1 MQGGTMNID
10 SKLVK
15 ELRDRTGAGIMDCK
29 KALIEAQGDIEK
41 AIEVLRKL
49 GLAKAEK
56 KLDREAKDGRVD
68 AYIHHGAKLGVLIEV
83 NCETD
88 FVASTDEFKELVHNL
103 ALQVAATNP
112 IAVKREDIPPEII
125 EREKRIYEEQARKEG
140 KPEKVIEKIVQGRL
154 EKFYQEVCLLEQP
167 YIKDP
172 NITVGELIKQ
182 YIAKLGE
189 NIVVKRF
196 ARFKIGEA

>member
-1 MQGGTMNID
+1 MQID
-10 SKLVK
+10 AKLVK

-29 KALIEAQGDIEK
+29 KALLKTEGDIEK
-41 AIEVLRKL
+41 AIEVLRKM
-49 GLAKAEK
+49 GIAKAEK
-56 KLDREAKDGRVD
+56 KLDREARDGRVD
-68 AYIHHGAKLGVLIEV
+68 SYIHPGSKLGVLIEV

-103 ALQVAATNP
+103 AMQVAASNP
-112 IAVKREDIPPEII
+112 VAVRRDDLSEEIL
-125 EREKRIYEEQARKEG
+125 EKEKKIYEEQARKEG

-154 EKFYQEVCLLEQP
+154 EKFYQEACLLEQP

-172 NITVGELIKQ
+172 SITVGDLIKQ

-189 NIVVKRF
+189 NIIVKRF
-196 ARFKIGEA
+196 ARFRIGES

>member
-1 MQGGTMNID
+1 MNID

-172 NITVGELIKQ
+172 NITIGELIKQ

>member
-1 MQGGTMNID
+1 MQID
-10 SKLVK
+10 AKLVK

-29 KALIEAQGDIEK
+29 KALLETKGDIEK
-41 AIEVLRKL
+41 AIEVLRKM
-49 GLAKAEK
+49 GIAKAEK
-56 KLDREAKDGRVD
+56 KLDREAKDGIVD
-68 AYIHHGAKLGVLIEV
+68 SYIHPGSKLGVLIEV

-103 ALQVAATNP
+103 AMQVAASNP
-112 IAVKREDIPPEII
+112 FAVRRDDLPEEIL
-125 EREKRIYEEQARKEG
+125 EKEKKIYEEQARKEG

-154 EKFYQEVCLLEQP
+154 EKFYQEACLLEQS

-172 NITVGELIKQ
+172 SITVGDLIKQ

-196 ARFKIGEA
+196 ARFRIGES

>member
-1 MQGGTMNID
+1 MNID

-29 KALIEAQGDIEK
+29 KALIEAHGDIEK

-49 GLAKAEK
+49 GIAKAEK

-112 IAVKREDIPPEII
+112 IAVKREDIPSEII
-125 EREKRIYEEQARKEG
+125 EREKRIYEEQAKKEG

-154 EKFYQEVCLLEQP
+154 EKFYQEACLLEQP

-172 NITVGELIKQ
+172 NITVGDLIKQ

-196 ARFKIGEA
+196 ARFKIGET

>member
-1 MQGGTMNID
+1 MQVD
-10 SKLVK
+10 AKLVK

-29 KALIEAQGDIEK
+29 KALLEAEGDIER
-41 AIEVLRKL
+41 AIEVLRQM
-49 GLAKAEK
+49 GIAKAEK

-68 AYIHHGAKLGVLIEV
+68 SYIHPGSKLGVLIEV

-103 ALQVAATNP
+103 AMQVAASSP
-112 IAVKREDIPPEII
+112 IAVKRDDLPEEIL
-125 EREKRIYEEQARKEG
+125 EKEKKIYEEQARKEG
-140 KPEKVIEKIVQGRL
+140 KPEKVIEKIVQGKL
-154 EKFYQEVCLLEQP
+154 EKFYQEACLIEQP
-167 YIKDP
+167 YIKEP
-172 NITVGELIKQ
+172 GITVGDLIKQ

-196 ARFKIGEA
+196 ARFRIGES

>member
-1 MQGGTMNID
+1 MNID

>member
-1 MQGGTMNID
+1 VDKMHID

-29 KALIEAQGDIEK
+29 KALVEAEGDIEK
-41 AIEVLRKL
+41 AIEILRKL
-49 GLAKAEK
+49 GIAKAEK
-56 KLDREAKDGRVD
+56 KLDREAKDGRID
-68 AYIHHGAKLGVLIEV
+68 AYIHPGAKLGVLIEV

-103 ALQVAATNP
+103 AMQVAAANP
-112 IAVKREDIPPEII
+112 IAVKREDIPKEII
-125 EREKRIYEEQARKEG
+125 EREKKIYEEQARKEG

-172 NITVGELIKQ
+172 NITVYDLIKQ

-196 ARFKIGEA
+196 ARFKIGEI

>member
-1 MQGGTMNID
+1 MNID

-29 KALIEAQGDIEK
+29 KALIEANGDIEK

-49 GLAKAEK
+49 GIAKAEK

-112 IAVKREDIPPEII
+112 IAVKREDIPSEII

-154 EKFYQEVCLLEQP
+154 EKFYQEACLLEQP

-172 NITVGELIKQ
+172 NITVGDLIKQ

>member
-1 MQGGTMNID
+1 MNID

-29 KALIEAQGDIEK
+29 KALIEANGDIEK

-49 GLAKAEK
+49 GIAKAEK

-112 IAVKREDIPPEII
+112 IAVKREDIPSEII

-154 EKFYQEVCLLEQP
+154 EKFYQEACLLEQP

-172 NITVGELIKQ
+172 NITVGDLIKQ

-196 ARFKIGEA
+196 ARFKIGET

>member
-1 MQGGTMNID
+1 MNID

-29 KALIEAQGDIEK
+29 KALIEAHGDIEK

-49 GLAKAEK
+49 GIAKAEK

-112 IAVKREDIPPEII
+112 IAVKREDIPSEII

-154 EKFYQEVCLLEQP
+154 EKFYQEACLLEQP

-172 NITVGELIKQ
+172 NITVGDLIKQ

-196 ARFKIGEA
+196 ARFKIGET

>member
-1 MQGGTMNID
+1 MHID

-29 KALIEAQGDIEK
+29 KALVEAEGDIEK
-41 AIEVLRKL
+41 AIEILRKL
-49 GLAKAEK
+49 GIAKAEK
-56 KLDREAKDGRVD
+56 KLDREAKDGRID
-68 AYIHHGAKLGVLIEV
+68 AYIHPGAKLGVLIEV

-103 ALQVAATNP
+103 AMQVAATNP
-112 IAVKREDIPPEII
+112 IAVKREDIPKEII
-125 EREKRIYEEQARKEG
+125 EREKKIYEEQARKEG

-172 NITVGELIKQ
+172 NISVHDLIKQ

-196 ARFKIGEA
+196 ARFRIGEI

>member
-1 MQGGTMNID
+1 MNID

-112 IAVKREDIPPEII
+112 IAVKREDIPPEVI

-154 EKFYQEVCLLEQP
+154 EKFYQEACLLEQP
-167 YIKDP
+167 FIKDP
-172 NITVGELIKQ
+172 NITVGDLIKQ

>member
-1 MQGGTMNID
+1 MNID

-29 KALIEAQGDIEK
+29 KALIEANGDIEK
-41 AIEVLRKL
+41 AIEILRKL
-49 GLAKAEK
+49 GIAKAEK

-112 IAVKREDIPPEII
+112 IAVKREDIPSEII

-154 EKFYQEVCLLEQP
+154 EKFYQEACLLEQP

-172 NITVGELIKQ
+172 NITVGDLIKQ

-196 ARFKIGEA
+196 ARFKIGET

>member
-1 MQGGTMNID
+1 MNID

-56 KLDREAKDGRVD
+56 KLDREAKDGRVE

-172 NITVGELIKQ
+172 NITIGELIKQ

>member
-1 MQGGTMNID
+1 MQID
-10 SKLVK
+10 AKLVK

-29 KALIEAQGDIEK
+29 KALLKTEGDIEK
-41 AIEVLRKL
+41 AIEVLRKM
-49 GLAKAEK
+49 GIAKAEK
-56 KLDREAKDGRVD
+56 KLDREARDGRVD
-68 AYIHHGAKLGVLIEV
+68 SYIHPGSKLGVLIEV

-103 ALQVAATNP
+103 AMQVAASNP
-112 IAVKREDIPPEII
+112 VVVRRDDLSEEIL
-125 EREKRIYEEQARKEG
+125 EKEKKIYEEQARKEG

-154 EKFYQEVCLLEQP
+154 EKFYQEACLLEQP

-172 NITVGELIKQ
+172 SITVGDLIKQ

-189 NIVVKRF
+189 NIIVKRF
-196 ARFKIGEA
+196 ARFRIGES

>member
-1 MQGGTMNID
+1 MNID
-10 SKLVK
+10 VKLVK

-49 GLAKAEK
+49 GIAKAEK

-112 IAVKREDIPPEII
+112 IAVKREDIPPEVI

-154 EKFYQEVCLLEQP
+154 EKFYQEACLLEQTF
-167 YIKDP
+167 IKDP
-172 NITVGELIKQ
+172 NITVGDLIKQ